1 MLASI
6 RQTAEE
12 LLNLVGSTIKDDLD
26 SLSLLDAVVDAQ
38 TQSPRSFYAYLLL
51 NEKCDMIVPL
61 RADNEYMPPVLATIL
76 LSTLSKEIDEI
87 LDDTSFLW
95 PVAVDFL
102 YSFVESCHV
111 PLGIFHTN
119 YRARNKS
126 SLERRTSLFKSQQSL
141 VEYLHQVR
149 SHRVQSRWFLILF
162 QTCSTFRWILGMII
176 SAFLLGSAEES
187 VHQMGA
193 ISNNPSI
200 HYDFTGI
207 EFYSFKE
214 LEERF
219 CQTCITKHRASSQAR
234 RAKSRRNIRS
244 TKCSQTLVEA
254 AQVSRASSAAQ
265 TPAAKSRANSP
276 QPLERSRAN
285 STAPQLCL
293 DSSFTTTDLECN
305 ENQIYSTRL
314 QLTLTPQPSDLS
326 LSLAELLHALERKA
340 KKQGYLSILKSGFQ
354 SILSSAPREQ
364 QWRLPPITLLSVFE
378 PFCNLCMDGE
388 QRPYSESL
396 NLTYLTMKRLEIQ
409 SEECWTWKARTLNF
423 NPDCDKVLLTMA
435 ATRYYDRF
443 GEYLYAM
450 DRKLAKFNLAPVLLG
465 PVFYGYKFFI
475 DRSLIVE
482 KLKHW
487 NTITLSKLLKT
498 TSIDGIQSSDMALF
512 ASSGS
517 KKRIHRQVPLE
528 FVPLQLLLTVLQ
540 QWTELKGVLFDSLST
555 GVEKAFIQEFE
566 HTIILHTFTPIEDF
580 IRSAIEM
587 CPLLQQ
593 HIPTLVLL
601 SNALEVLEQ
610 RFLTYGVDA
619 RESML
624 SIKVYILKLI
634 ETQLEVIYNDFQ
646 LLLKFKYNQLHSR
659 HVFRNKTNHSQS
671 FTDLIAQPE
680 AYSVGCLFETILSL
694 QLSVNLKESNSIL
707 YEYSNRI
714 IHLLKQTLNA
724 FFEYGSMSAQ
734 LILSSEVDQLVRQ
747 LSECHILCTL
757 MNIGTNY
764 LDTAGHIATAVKQRT
779 RNLFAKLCTVLIEKG
794 VTTKADQLE
803 YLRTLKR
810 SHMIH
815 KQLLIKLEHIDTA

>member
-1 MLASI
+1 MLTSV
-6 RQTAEE
+6 RQAAEE
-12 LLNLVGSTIKDDLD
+12 LLNLVEPTIKDSLD
-26 SLSLLDAVVDAQ
+26 SFSLLDTVVDAQ

-51 NEKCDMIVPL
+51 NEKCDLTVPL
-61 RADNEYMPPVLATIL
+61 KADNEYMPPVLANIL
-76 LSTLSKEIDEI
+76 FSTLSKEIDEI

-102 YSFVESCHV
+102 HSFVESCQI
-111 PLGIFHTN
+111 PLGIFQINH
-119 YRARNKS
+119 RARHGS
-126 SLERRTSLFKSQQSL
+126 SLERHTSLFKSQQSL
-141 VEYLHQVR
+141 SEYLHRVR
-149 SHRVQSRWFLILF
+149 SHSVQSRWFLILF

-187 VHQMGA
+187 VHHMGA

-200 HYDFTGI
+200 HCDFTGI

-234 RAKSRRNIRS
+234 RAMSRRAARS
-244 TKCSQTLVEA
+244 ARCSQTLIESARVSR
-254 AQVSRASSAAQ
+254 AQSTVQTPAVKSRASS
-265 TPAAKSRANSP
+265 P
-276 QPLERSRAN
+276 QSLERSRAN
-285 STAPQLCL
+285 SVARQLCP
-293 DSSFTTTDLECN
+293 DSSFTTNDLECN

-364 QWRLPPITLLSVFE
+364 QWKLPPITLFSVFE

-388 QRPYSESL
+388 QRPYSESSH
-396 NLTYLTMKRLEIQ
+396 LTYLIMKRLEIQ

-450 DRKLAKFNLAPVLLG
+450 DRKLAKFNLAPALLG
-465 PVFYGYKFFI
+465 PVFYGYRFFI

-482 KLKHW
+482 KLRHW
-487 NTITLSKLLKT
+487 NTINLSKLIKT
-498 TSIDGIQSSDMALF
+498 TNIDGTQSSDMALF

-517 KKRIHRQVPLE
+517 KKRVHRQVPLE
-528 FVPLQLLLTVLQ
+528 FVFLQLLLTVFQ
-540 QWTELKGVLFDSLST
+540 QWKELKSALFDSLST
-555 GVEKAFIQEFE
+555 GAEKAFIQEFE
-566 HTIILHTFTPIEDF
+566 HAILLHTLTPIEAF

-601 SNALEVLEQ
+601 SNAIEALEQ
-610 RFLTYGVDA
+610 RFLSHGVA
-619 RESML
+619 VREGML
-624 SIKVYILKLI
+624 SIKAYILELI
-634 ETQLEVIYNDFQ
+634 EAQLEAIYGDFQ
-646 LLLKFKYNQLHSR
+646 VLLKLKYNQIHSR
-659 HVFRNKTNHSQS
+659 HGIRNKTNHAQS
-671 FTDLIAQPE
+671 FIDMIAQPE
-680 AYSVGCLFETILSL
+680 AYAMGCLFETILSL
-694 QLSVNLKESNSIL
+694 QLGVGLETSDPIL
-707 YEYSNRI
+707 HEYINRI

-724 FFEYGSMSAQ
+724 FFEYSRMSAQ
-734 LILSSEVDQLVRQ
+734 LTLSSEIDQIIRQ

-757 MNIGTNY
+757 MSMSATY
-764 LDTAGHIATAVKQRT
+764 LDTDGYIATAVKQRT
-779 RNLFAKLCTVLIEKG
+779 RDLFAKLCTVLAEKG
-794 VTTKADQLE
+794 VTAKADQLE
-803 YLRTLKR
+803 YLRALKR

-815 KQLLIKLEHIDTA
+815 KQLLIKLENIDTV